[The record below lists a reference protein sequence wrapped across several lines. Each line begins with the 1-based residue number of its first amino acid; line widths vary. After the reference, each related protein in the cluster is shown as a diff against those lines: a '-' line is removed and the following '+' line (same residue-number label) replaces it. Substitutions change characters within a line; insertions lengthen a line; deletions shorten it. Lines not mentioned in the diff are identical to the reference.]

1 MVWFRVDDG
10 LHGHPKVVML
20 SLDALGLWTR
30 AGSWA
35 SFYLTDGFVPE
46 EIVREFA
53 KRKWKRLSD
62 ELVER
67 KLWLR
72 VDKGFVFH
80 DFGEYNPLAKDVLA
94 EREAAQKR
102 MRELRARRRNRE
114 LLPAGTPDPEG
125 ETGINVRP
133 NTSGTFAERSPDVRN
148 PVPSRPDPTPIKSSS
163 HSPTSPYGPRRG
175 QDDDRDQQG
184 DDDLAGLVT
193 RLLTPHTRTPITAD
207 HADRV
212 VRDILT
218 RGRNV
223 KYRARYIRR
232 VLEDNPARFLPTPAP
247 AAAASG
253 DRCPRHPYQAATTCT
268 SCAGDRKARP
278 DA

>member
-1 MVWFRVDDG
+1 
-10 LHGHPKVVML
+10 ML

-53 KRKWKRLSD
+53 KRKWKCLSD
-62 ELVER
+62 ELVTR

-72 VDKGFVFH
+72 VDNGFVFH
-80 DFGEYNPLAKDVLA
+80 DFGDYNPLAKDVLA

-102 MRELRARRRNRE
+102 MRELRARRRSRE
-114 LLPAGTPDPEG
+114 LPPAEMPDESA
-125 ETGINVRP
+125 ETGNNVRP
-133 NTSGTFAERSPDVRN
+133 NISGTFAERSGDVRN
-148 PVPSRPDPTPIKSSS
+148 PVPSRPDPTQSKSSS
-163 HSPTSPYGPRRG
+163 HSTTSPYRAGRG
-175 QDDDRDQQG
+175 RTDDRDHQG

-223 KYRARYIRR
+223 KYRARYIERA
-232 VLEDNPARFLPTPAP
+232 LEADPTRYLPTPGPGAAP
-247 AAAASG
+247 G
-253 DRCPRHPYQAATTCT
+253 RDRCPRHPYQAASACT